1 MFSEDKT
8 TWQIEELSLEA
19 FEGYQTWIDFR
30 VVTANGGGQGVLI
43 DESEALPLNFIRF
56 YVGLE
61 DSKFLIKDI
70 EKALN

>member
-1 MFSEDKT
+1 MIFISSFPKFPFSPQCGLNPE
-8 TWQIEELSLEA
+8 I
-19 FEGYQTWIDFR
+19 
-30 VVTANGGGQGVLI
+30 ANFGNEYF